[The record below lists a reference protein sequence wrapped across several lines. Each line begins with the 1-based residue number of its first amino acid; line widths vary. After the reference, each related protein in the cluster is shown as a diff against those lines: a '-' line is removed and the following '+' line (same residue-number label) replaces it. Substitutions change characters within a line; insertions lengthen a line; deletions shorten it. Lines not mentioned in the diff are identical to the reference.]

1 MLDKLYE
8 DAKEQAKES
17 KHCLIGQWALSL
29 SDTDGA
35 AFTASINDVDFSTR
49 SLYKLY
55 QKAGATFGLTSLLT
69 HRNGECGCP

>member
-1 MLDKLYE
+1 MLDDLYAE
-8 DAKEQAKES
+8 AKDKS
-17 KHCLIGQWALSL
+17 KFSNHCLVGQWSISL
-29 SDTDGA
+29 PDNDKA

-49 SLYKLY
+49 SLFKLY